1 MYRGTT
7 HTFYIVL
14 PDTVPTSELVQLY
27 VTFLQ
32 RDMLFRP
39 EHEKV
44 VLEKDIDDVT
54 IEGQRILV
62 SLSQED
68 TLKFEARKDTLI
80 QLRGLNTNDEAWAS
94 NKKSIS
100 VKSILKDGVISID

>member
-1 MYRGTT
+1 MVGA
-7 HTFYIVL
+7 VL
-14 PDTVPTSELVQLY
+14 RH
-27 VTFLQ
+27 FGAAA
-32 RDMLFRP
+32 
-39 EHEKV
+39 
-44 VLEKDIDDVT
+44 DISCRRCSRMD
-54 IEGQRILV
+54 R
-62 SLSQED
+62 